1 MRVQP
6 FDPMA
11 WMYVQPM
18 TVQPVS
24 GAETVTP
31 VKPAEPSSESGFRA
45 DDDRRPR
52 DPERRIDLKV

>member
-11 WMYVQPM
+11 WTYVQPQG
-18 TVQPVS
+18 VQPVT
-24 GAETVTP
+24 GAESVNP
-31 VKPAEPSSESGFRA
+31 IKPAESSSESEMRS

-52 DPERRIDLKV
+52 DPERKVDIKV

>member
-11 WMYVQPM
+11 WTYVQP
-18 TVQPVS
+18 VGVPPVS
-24 GAETVTP
+24 GAESVSP
-31 VKPAEPSSESGFRA
+31 IKPAEPSSESDMRA

-52 DPERRIDLKV
+52 DPERKVDIKV

>member
-18 TVQPVS
+18 AIQPVS
-24 GAETVTP
+24 GADSVTP
-31 VKPAEPSSESGFRA
+31 IKPAEPSSGSGFRT

-52 DPERRIDLKV
+52 DPERQVDLKV

>member
-18 TVQPVS
+18 SVQPVS
-24 GAETVTP
+24 GSETPTP
-31 VKPAEPSSESGFRA
+31 VKPAEPSSQSDLRS

-52 DPERRIDLKV
+52 DPDRKVDLRV